1 MGSCASDDS
10 KDTSKRKEEEKKNVE
25 TNDEIKEKLVVSNG
39 KSGNKLQRRKSIN
52 HILLQNKVPQRNDS
66 KKLTFQRKQS
76 IKYLNEFKN
85 NDQMHNKNFLLN
97 RLAKTLT
104 KNTLNREEYEKKAK
118 EDTPEYVIDWKL
130 ERHKNMITYTWKNMG
145 LIKLTKELIDDV
157 IKMSPEEAKD
167 CDCLY
172 KKRIWLH
179 FYIVTHLLHKRD
191 KENPLIIIHRNNI
204 LEESYNQFMTT
215 TDLNLLEP
223 LQVHFVDEVAHDE
236 GGVYREWY
244 ACLFKEFFNEKN
256 NLFCENPF
264 KSSYNGTF
272 IINLKYDKKKLG
284 YFQFFG
290 KLMVKAIV
298 DNVYMNEHLNLTV
311 IKNLLN
317 KKIELEEMKFYD
329 LSVYNSLKTILE
341 TKIESNENLKEMT
354 FTYNLTDGNGK
365 IYEIELVPE
374 GKNMYLTDENKNTF
388 IEKVIYYETYYKYK
402 EPMDKIKEGFYSV
415 IQDDII
421 GKFYTSRELDFEIV
435 GFKIVDL
442 QDWKKN
448 TIYKGEFNENHET
461 IKMFWDY
468 LSTMKQEDLMKF
480 FEFCTGLCNVPVN
493 GFGSLKGIGNKI
505 QKFTIEPLI
514 DYDPVNKKTNNQF
527 KLIEAKTC
535 FNRIMLPLYKKKEE
549 LKKAMD
555 IILNF
560 DSAYFGLE

>member
-10 KDTSKRKEEEKKNVE
+10 KDTSKRKEEEKKKVE

-104 KNTLNREEYEKKAK
+104 KNTLNREEYEKKKK
-118 EDTPEYVIDWKL
+118 EETPEYVIDWKL

-179 FYIVTHLLHKRD
+179 FYIASHLLQKRD

-215 TDLNLLEP
+215 TDLNLLQP

-415 IQDDII
+415 IKDDII
-421 GKFYTSRELDFEIV
+421 GQFYTSRELDFEIV
-435 GFKIVDL
+435 GFKTIDL
-442 QDWKKN
+442 KDWKSN
-448 TIYKGEFNENHET
+448 TIYKGIYNENHET

-514 DYDPVNKKTNNQF
+514 DYDPINKKTNNQF

-549 LKKAMD
+549 LKKSMD